1 MMWRLKL
8 IAIALTAAVVAAFC
22 LLEKE
27 GTKADDKEM
36 WKT

>member
-1 MMWRLKL
+1 MWRLKL
-8 IAIALTAAVVAAFC
+8 IAIALATVVVVAFC

>member
-8 IAIALTAAVVAAFC
+8 IAIALAAFC